1 MRAREFISEEGM
13 TISVPISITIPD
25 TLLRPEPAPS
35 VAPAA
40 AGVVNATIAA
50 PAGDEMPDQAV
61 FVPPL
66 QQHIELAKQQ
76 GGRESPII
84 NQLINQTPEDIAAP
98 NIELEEVGTDDDAD
112 QVLELIK
119 RRRERL
125 DQI

>member
-35 VAPAA
+35 AAPAA
-40 AGVVNATIAA
+40 EIVNATIAA